1 MTARSSTTAVVPSP
15 RVPVRK
21 LSVALDNDVAAAASA
36 SAERRGLSLS
46 AWLNEAAA
54 RALVL
59 EDGLAAVAEWEREFG
74 ALTDDELADADAI
87 LDRSVARK
95 RRRRPV

>member
-1 MTARSSTTAVVPSP
+1 M
-15 RVPVRK
+15 PVRK

-74 ALTDDELADADAI
+74 ALTEAEIAEADAV
-87 LDRSVARK
+87 LDRVLARK
-95 RRRRPV
+95 PRKRSR